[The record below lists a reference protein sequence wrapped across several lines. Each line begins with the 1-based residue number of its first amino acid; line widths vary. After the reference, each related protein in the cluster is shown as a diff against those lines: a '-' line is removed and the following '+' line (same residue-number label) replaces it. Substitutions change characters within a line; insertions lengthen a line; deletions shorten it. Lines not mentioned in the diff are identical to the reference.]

1 MNYKEKYMKLK
12 ALVDIGLAIVTML
25 FLNGLIAYGIMY

>member
-12 ALVDIGLAIVTML
+12 AVVDIGLATVTML
-25 FLNGLIAYGIMY
+25 FLSGLIAYGIMF

>member
-12 ALVDIGLAIVTML
+12 AITDIGPAIITSL
-25 FLNGLIAYGIMY
+25 FISGLIAYGIMF